1 MYCTAFPAA
10 GAANVI
16 VATPSQLILEVPM
29 NRSTLRVFV
38 ALSALALSAAACAPA
53 DEEAPLTDAAAVDTM
68 AAPADTPAAATDGLI
83 DPDQATTEQLTAIDG
98 IDEALAAQIVAGR
111 PYDNMLE
118 VDSILAGQLDET
130 QREAVYGHLW
140 KRIDLN
146 TASAEEILL
155 IPNLGDRMLHEFE
168 EYRPYR
174 AIEEFRREMG
184 KYVDDAEVAR
194 LESYVEVR

>member
-1 MYCTAFPAA
+1 
-10 GAANVI
+10 
-16 VATPSQLILEVPM
+16 M
-29 NRSTLRVFV
+29 NRSILRGFV
-38 ALSALALSAAACAPA
+38 ALSVIALTTTACAPA
-53 DEEAPLTDAAAVDTM
+53 DDETPLTDAAAIDTT
-68 AAPADTPAAATDGLI
+68 AAPADTPAAATDALI
-83 DPDQATTEQLTAIDG
+83 DPDQATTEQLTAIEG
-98 IDEALAAQIVAGR
+98 IDDALAAQIVAGR

-118 VDSILAGQLDET
+118 VDSILADQLDES
-130 QREAVYGHLW
+130 QREAVYGQLW

-146 TASAEEILL
+146 TATDEEILL

-194 LESYVEVR
+194 LERYVEVR